1 MEASGYNLY
10 WETFSNHL
18 AEISR
23 ELYDQKQFSDVTLVS
38 DDMTQIK
45 AHRVILSACSPVFRS
60 LLMMNPNLQS
70 QLYMKGVKGTELDSI
85 IKFIYFGEVQVPAS
99 GIMKFLK
106 AGNELEIT
114 ELKKVMPVTGKT
126 DQASHYKSVKTESVA
141 DTFDLEDH
149 SNENREIA
157 PTDDGEP
164 TEEKVSNMK
173 RHEVSPLKDSEQTE
187 EDDAIVK
194 RIREDGLL
202 ECPLQGCLAT
212 YTHKNNVVRHYRSV
226 HQGVRYPCDECGRL
240 YTEIGAAFKIHK
252 IRHAGIWNPCG
263 VCKKNY
269 DMKEFL
275 KIHKM
280 ECHKDELPVT
290 NV

>member
-1 MEASGYNLY
+1 
-10 WETFSNHL
+10 
-18 AEISR
+18 
-23 ELYDQKQFSDVTLVS
+23 
-38 DDMTQIK
+38 
-45 AHRVILSACSPVFRS
+45 
-60 LLMMNPNLQS
+60 MMNPNLQS

-194 RIREDGLL
+194 RIREDSLL
-202 ECPLQGCLAT
+202 ECPLPPALGTNSQTPNTVCTGGRKVQVHWSISLPQVIVHGDKFCLHLASISLCLLLQ
-212 YTHKNNVVRHYRSV
+212 NQN
-226 HQGVRYPCDECGRL
+226 
-240 YTEIGAAFKIHK
+240 
-252 IRHAGIWNPCG
+252 
-263 VCKKNY
+263 
-269 DMKEFL
+269 
-275 KIHKM
+275 
-280 ECHKDELPVT
+280 
-290 NV
+290 